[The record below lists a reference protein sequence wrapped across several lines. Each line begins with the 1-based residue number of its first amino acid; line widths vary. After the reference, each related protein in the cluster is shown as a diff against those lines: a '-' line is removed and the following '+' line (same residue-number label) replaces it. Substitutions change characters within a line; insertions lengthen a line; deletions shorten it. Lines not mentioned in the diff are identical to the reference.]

1 MKVNRMFKNIFLL
14 VVLIASCAAASADS
28 CPFVSQDS
36 SELDEPV
43 DTSGAVGLSEL
54 DEMLLYENSQ
64 YGFSV
69 SYPSDWSAEEPD
81 PNELGIVAGFL
92 APGESIDDPLN
103 YVTVQIEDLPTGTT
117 LSEYTQAVLTN
128 LQSSYPDF
136 QLLAEGE
143 MIISEVPAHVIA
155 YGVTVDL
162 TAHQV
167 LLAYTIKDDRAYI
180 ITYYALA
187 DRYAEF
193 EDAAKMMINSFSL
206 I

>member
-1 MKVNRMFKNIFLL
+1 MSKTIFLF
-14 VVLIASCAAASADS
+14 VVLIASTAAASAQS
-28 CPFVSQDS
+28 CPLVSQDS
-36 SELDEPV
+36 AEIDEPV
-43 DTSGAVGLSEL
+43 DTSGAVGLSDL

-103 YVTVQIEDLPTGTT
+103 YVTVQIEDLPAGTT
-117 LSEYTQAVLTN
+117 LSGYTQAVLTN
-128 LQSSYPDF
+128 LQSTYPDF
-136 QLLAEGE
+136 QLLAESG
-143 MIISEVPAHVIA
+143 MIISEEQAHVIA
-155 YGVTVDL
+155 YAVTVDL
-162 TAHQV
+162 TAYQV

-180 ITYYALA
+180 VTYYALA
-187 DRYAEF
+187 DSYAEF

>member
-1 MKVNRMFKNIFLL
+1 MFKNIFLL
-14 VVLIASCAAASADS
+14 VVLIAGSMTACAQT
-28 CPFVSQDS
+28 CPAVSEGS
-36 SELDEPV
+36 SEIDEPV
-43 DTSGAVGLSEL
+43 DTSGALGLSDL

-69 SYPSDWSAEEPD
+69 SYPSDWTAEEPD

-103 YVTVQIEDLPTGTT
+103 YVTVQIEDLPAGTT
-117 LSEYTQAVLTN
+117 LSGYTQAVLTN
-128 LQSSYPDF
+128 LRSSYPDF

-143 MIISEVPAHVIA
+143 MIISEEPAHVIA
-155 YGVTVDL
+155 YAVTVDL
-162 TAHQV
+162 TAYQV
-167 LLAYTIKDDRAYI
+167 LLAYTIKDEKAYV

-187 DRYAEF
+187 DSYAEF
-193 EDAAKMMINSFSL
+193 EDAAKGMINSFSL